1 MYHPV
6 PVVSMPS
13 SLTSSRLRSAHRCA
27 RSILL
32 AVGLGAACGRND
44 PTSAPTP
51 QEGTAETVA
60 TVRAAAHPITGSA
73 ADYDSLLAVVG
84 DARIVLL
91 GEATHGTHEFY
102 RERARITQRL
112 IRERGFTAVAVEG
125 GWGETYRVNE
135 YVRGMRADASAE
147 QALSDFT
154 TFPRWMW
161 ANTDVRDLVRWI
173 RTHNDAQPAAQ
184 DVGFYGLDIQ
194 ALAAPMQTLL
204 RTLGSV
210 DAGAADRVRARL
222 SCLAP
227 YAADPQR
234 YGAAVARA
242 SEASCQPAVAAAVAE
257 VRARSATRPSDP
269 VQAEALFA
277 AARSAEVLAHG
288 EEYFRAMHTGT
299 QSTWNLRDR
308 RMDEGLQA
316 LEAHLGAVP
325 GRAPK
330 VVVWAHNTH
339 TGDAR
344 ETESG
349 EQGELN
355 IGQLAR
361 ERLGAAAVTVG
372 FLTYA
377 GTVFAAPA
385 WGSEGRRYDLRP
397 GLPGS
402 YDALLHD
409 VRAAGGPREFLL
421 VLRGQSAAAAALAEP
436 RLERAVGVVYA
447 PQTERQSHYFTAR
460 LSRQFDV
467 VVYVDSST
475 AVQPLTR

>member
-1 MYHPV
+1 
-6 PVVSMPS
+6 MPS
-13 SLTSSRLRSAHRCA
+13 LLAPTHPRSRSRSRRALTA
-27 RSILL
+27 LL
-32 AVGLGAACGRND
+32 AVVLTACGRND
-44 PTSAPTP
+44 PATAPAP
-51 QEGTAETVA
+51 AAGTEEAVA
-60 TVRAAAHPITGSA
+60 AIRAAAHPITGAA
-73 ADYDSLLAVVG
+73 ADYDPLLTLIG
-84 DARIVLL
+84 DARVVLL

-135 YVRGMRADASAE
+135 YVRGLRPDASAE

-161 ANTDVRDLVRWI
+161 ANTDVRDLVQWI
-173 RTHNDAQPAAQ
+173 RTHNEAQPAAQ

-204 RTLGSV
+204 RTLGGV
-210 DAGAADRVRARL
+210 DPALADRVRSRL
-222 SCLAP
+222 ACLSP
-227 YAADPQR
+227 YADDPQR
-234 YGAAVARA
+234 YGAAVARS
-242 SEASCQPAVAAAVAE
+242 SEASCQSAAAAVLAD
-257 VRARSATRPSDP
+257 VRARAAARPADP

-277 AARSAEVLAHG
+277 AVRSAEVITHG
-288 EEYFRAMHTGT
+288 EEYYRALYAGT

-308 RMDEGLQA
+308 RMDEGLRA
-316 LEAHLGAVP
+316 LETHLASVP

-344 ETESG
+344 QTESG

-361 ERLGAAAVTVG
+361 ERLGTGAVNVG

-377 GTVFAAPA
+377 GTVFAAPD
-385 WGSEGRRYDLRP
+385 WGAAGRVYDLRP
-397 GLPGS
+397 ALAGS
-402 YDALLHD
+402 YASLLHD

-421 VLRGQSAAAAALAEP
+421 VLRGQSAVAAALTEP
-436 RLERAVGVVYA
+436 RLERAVGVIYA

-460 LSRQFDV
+460 LARQFDV
-467 VVYVDSST
+467 AIYIDSSS
-475 AVQPLTR
+475 AVTPLTR